1 MIGAA
6 NVNGKVANK
15 KELQG
20 YVTVPNKV
28 VWDKEKI
35 AEVEQA
41 AQDKV
46 NAAEAKAAQDIAAA
60 AAENEKA
67 LAAKDK
73 ECKAKIEE
81 VKAQSDERVDNTVNE
96 IVQGDYNYCEF
107 VREEPV
113 SDTDSRLCGYYRFY
127 NDKITRVG
135 YYAFASASYYQIL
148 GNYWNRKEESD
159 KYDSR
164 VYVTLDLPN
173 CTQIMDKAFYKQ
185 PISELKLPKCKG
197 IMENAF
203 NYSGEGKIKKLDLPE
218 CTRIEDSA
226 FYYQPI
232 SEINLPKCIDINQAF
247 NETAKITKI
256 YLPAMTDVSKTM
268 FSGCPNL
275 ESALFDN
282 ENITKL
288 GGSAYYYAPF
298 YYTSYTN
305 AKDCNLKH
313 IIIPN
318 CTTVPKLGSV
328 DGLVGDNATAKAKV
342 TIYVPRAMVEQYKAA
357 TNWSAFN
364 IAAIEDNRAEL
375 QGIFTEL
382 DELEGWS

>member
-73 ECKAKIEE
+73 ECEAKIAE
-81 VKAQSDERVDNTVNE
+81 VKYQAVAGEISFIDENGILSDANIYKIGVNGFYDN
-96 IVQGDYNYCEF
+96 
-107 VREEPV
+107 
-113 SDTDSRLCGYYRFY
+113 
-127 NDKITRVG
+127 
-135 YYAFASASYYQIL
+135 
-148 GNYWNRKEESD
+148 ESL
-159 KYDSR
+159 K
-164 VYVTLDLPN
+164 VINLPN
-173 CTQIMDKAFYKQ
+173 CTEINDNAFCGNKNL
-185 PISELKLPKCKG
+185 IT
-197 IMENAF
+197 INMENLNTTNGGVF
-203 NYSGEGKIKKLDLPE
+203 NSLSKNIK
-218 CTRIEDSA
+218 
-226 FYYQPI
+226 
-232 SEINLPKCIDINQAF
+232 EINLPNLRKINGSFLCTALNMEELTFEKLETINRSDKRGFLDSGSEAIVKKINLPSLKELLDQEIGAKC
-247 NETAKITKI
+247 TSL
-256 YLPAMTDVSKTM
+256 YLPKLIQSTWGGNKPTKGKLEGSICVYNKELE
-268 FSGCPNL
+268 NVYL
-275 ESALFDN
+275 ESDIGRIDTQIFYQSTNLKRLIIN
-282 ENITKL
+282 NKNIVPIL
-288 GGSAYYYAPF
+288 G
-298 YYTSYTN
+298 TSYYILGNGVATTN
-305 AKDCNLKH
+305 L
-313 IIIPN
+313 
-318 CTTVPKLGSV
+318 
-328 DGLVGDNATAKAKV
+328 

-357 TNWSAFN
+357 TNWSAYN

-382 DELEGWS
+382 DALEGWS